1 MLIKPTALMDF
12 FRMRQGSQMS
22 KPLNKHNFTKTPQLT
37 LSEQREIDK
46 KIEFETSLSFHSMV
60 KLGAFANIIGA
71 FLYVLALYH
80 STESRL
86 SIYWYIILVAANL
99 LNVMWGLRFEY
110 SHITSA
116 EIRKCRKGFLYLLI
130 AICLIWGSIGIL
142 FMDGPQ
148 QQLTTIIF
156 LSAVLICFS
165 FSTAMDLTM
174 GLSSIVCLL
183 APTILYHFYAAIF
196 LYPGMESNHHINMPI
211 TAALLVLGLFMTIAC
226 FIGNK
231 IIRQVVRLGYE
242 NELLMAKLTSMNA
255 ILEQRVK
262 ERTEELETSLRLVTY
277 QATHDLLTELPNE
290 RLLYEQIHHAT
301 ENAMNNHYSFAIACF
316 SLNGMVKIND
326 SIGHQ
331 AAATIIHRIAQ
342 RFALLFGKNN
352 QYFISLLR
360 QDVFVILIDAISDEL
375 DISTSVQDFFA
386 VIKDPVYVAKQELK
400 LTASIGVSI
409 FPLNGRDADT
419 LITNAE
425 AARVL
430 AAQSGGNS
438 VRIYSTMI
446 NADATRQLNIEN
458 QLYRAIEK
466 NELTLNYQPFIDLE
480 TGTICGAEAL
490 LRWKNPILGKV
501 SPVEFIPI
509 AEMNNMILPIGEWV
523 LRSACLQLKKWQKS
537 GFKNF
542 KMSVNLSARQLAQQN
557 LVECIAEILATQ
569 DLDPKYLE
577 LELTESEAFKNEAI
591 PIINKF
597 REMGIS
603 LAIDDFGMGYSE
615 FSNLK
620 LFKVDQIKIDKSF
633 IQDID
638 VSVDSRNIVCN
649 TIALANS
656 MEIKCLAEGVETME
670 QVTFLKENGCHIMQG
685 FYFSE
690 PLEAKEFFKLLKKYS
705 KTAHEKLANAK

>member
-1 MLIKPTALMDF
+1 
-12 FRMRQGSQMS
+12 MS
-22 KPLNKHNFTKTPQLT
+22 KPLNKHTYTKTPQLT

-46 KIEFETSLSFHSMV
+46 KIAFETSFSFHSMV

-71 FLYVLALYH
+71 FLYILALYH
-80 STESRL
+80 SPESRL
-86 SIYWYIILVAANL
+86 SIYWYFTLVAANL

-110 SHITSA
+110 SHITLV
-116 EIRKCRKGFLYLLI
+116 EIHKCRKGFLYLLV
-130 AICLIWGSIGIL
+130 AICLIWGSIGVL

-156 LSAVLICFS
+156 LSAVLICFT
-165 FSTAMDLTM
+165 FSTSMDLTM
-174 GLSSIVCLL
+174 GLSSIACLL
-183 APTILYHFYAAIF
+183 APTILYHFYAAFF
-196 LYPGMESNHHINMPI
+196 LFPGAADNHRINMPI
-211 TAALLVLGLFMTIAC
+211 TAAFLMLGLFMAIAC

-231 IIRQVVRLGYE
+231 IILQVVRLGYE
-242 NELLMAKLTSMNA
+242 NELLMEKLASMNA
-255 ILEQRVK
+255 ILEQRVR
-262 ERTEELETSLRLVTY
+262 ERTEELETSLKLVTY

-290 RLLYEQIHHAT
+290 RLLYEQIHLAT
-301 ENAMNNHYSFAIACF
+301 ENALNKHYSFAIACF
-316 SLNGMVKIND
+316 SLNGMIKIND

-375 DISTSVQDFFA
+375 DISTSVHDFFA

-409 FPLNGRDADT
+409 FPINGRDADT

-466 NELTLNYQPFIDLE
+466 NELTINYQPFIDLE
-480 TGTICGAEAL
+480 TGRICGAEAL
-490 LRWKNPILGKV
+490 LRWKNPILGNV

-509 AEMNNMILPIGEWV
+509 AEMNNMIIPIGEWV
-523 LRSACLQLKKWQKS
+523 LRTACLQLKKWQKS

-603 LAIDDFGMGYSE
+603 LAIDDFGTGYSE

-656 MEIKCLAEGVETME
+656 MEIKCLAEGVETIE
-670 QVTFLKENGCHIMQG
+670 QVQFLKENGCHIMQG

-690 PLEAKEFFKLLKKYS
+690 PLEPKEFFKLLKKYS
-705 KTAHEKLANAK
+705 KRSHEKLLIVK